1 MTNSNKNYIY
11 ASIDIETTGFDF
23 ELDEIIEIGILPL
36 NDNFTIETQIK
47 PFHARIEATQI
58 LERHKKALEINGLD
72 PTEGDSNI
80 NTLCRLKAWFI
91 HNKIDK
97 IIPVG
102 QNIDK
107 FDLPFIGYWM
117 TNIKLPIITYNDI
130 FHHKTYDLLKLC
142 RNLSLGAKN
151 ITGDLDYFENKHT
164 LKNICRTCG
173 IDYPENAHT
182 ALVDA
187 EITAKCYRYILQ
199 GLQFRQKS
207 NCKPSTIDPFDEKQ
221 CETCCGT
228 GKLDPSDDY
237 YCDDCGGTGKIKRNE
252 SVAK

>member
-23 ELDEIIEIGILPL
+23 KLDEIIEIGIVPL
-36 NDNFTIETQIK
+36 NNNFTINTTIK
-47 PFHARIEATQI
+47 PFHTRIKATQI
-58 LERHKKALEINGLD
+58 LERHQKALEINGLD
-72 PTEGDSNI
+72 PTIGDCVGVFKENFM
-80 NTLCRLKAWFI
+80 NWLQT
-91 HNKIDK
+91 HKIVK

-107 FDLPFIGYWM
+107 FDLPFIETTIGDLWFFH
-117 TNIKLPIITYNDI
+117 I

-142 RNLSLGAKN
+142 RNLSLGAEN

-187 EITAKCYRYILQ
+187 EVTAKCYRYILQ
-199 GLQFRQKS
+199 GLQFRQKGDCRLCGAKPQS
-207 NCKPSTIDPFDEKQ
+207 NTGILPVKKQ
-221 CETCCGT
+221 
-228 GKLDPSDDY
+228 S
-237 YCDDCGGTGKIKRNE
+237 
-252 SVAK
+252 